1 MKELN
6 HLDLNLLKALNA
18 LLEERN
24 VSRAAERLAL
34 TQPAVSAMLNRLRH
48 RFNDPLFIRSSHGMI
63 PTNRALLLHQPV
75 KQILESISTLIKPIE
90 FKPNELKYTF
100 KLAGTENGIRTL
112 GLPFALKIAKLAP
125 DVKIAFFPIQGHPLE
140 ERLSTGEWDLAIL
153 GEQELTE
160 NLYHQRLLSEHYICA
175 VRHDHPILKQEWN
188 IETFCQLD
196 YVLVS
201 YNGGHFSGATDT
213 ALAKL
218 GKRRNVKLSI
228 GHFSLLPDLLKQTD
242 YATVAPYHFLQGRDD
257 LVLLESPFVIE
268 GYHKAMAWHA
278 RANYDPIQRWFR
290 QVMANVAEEVKTSD
304 K

>member
-48 RFNDPLFIRSSHGMI
+48 RFNDPLFIRSSHGML
-63 PTNRALLLHQPV
+63 PTNRALALQAPV
-75 KQILESISTLIKPIE
+75 KQILENISALVKPIE
-90 FKPNELKYTF
+90 FKPEELKYTF

-112 GLPFALKIAKLAP
+112 GVPFALKISKLAP
-125 DVKIAFFPIQGHPLE
+125 DVKVAFFPIQGQPLE
-140 ERLSTGEWDLAIL
+140 ERLLTGEWDLAIL

-160 NLYHQRLLSEHYICA
+160 NLYYQRLFSETYTCA
-175 VRHDHPILKQEWN
+175 VRHNHPVLKQEWTV
-188 IETFCQLD
+188 ETFCQLE
-196 YVLVS
+196 YVLVA
-201 YNGGHFSGATDT
+201 YNGGHFAGATDT
-213 ALAKL
+213 ALERL
-218 GKRRNVKLSI
+218 GKKREVKISV

-242 YATVAPYHFLQGRDD
+242 YATVAPSHFLRSRND
-257 LVLLESPFVIE
+257 LALLEPPFVIE

-278 RANYDPIQRWFR
+278 RANHDPIQQWFR
-290 QVMANVAEEVKTSD
+290 QIMADVAEEVKNP
-304 K
+304 